1 MPLKVIQKEIEAERK
16 IGYRMAQMQVRA
28 ETLVPGAGR
37 DPIDVLLWDAN
48 AHLIRTDVQSG
59 RVVLDGG
66 VVCQAVY
73 RMGEETSLR
82 ALTART
88 NISQAVDIDGAE
100 EGMLSRAKVVVDSTE
115 ARYENGHMVFQV
127 GLTLYVWVMRLETVS
142 LVEGIEADTCV
153 QQKSMEICVQK
164 LAAEANETMVLTDR
178 VALPASLD
186 ARAALM
192 DWGSVEIDSEEQ
204 DLGGYRVKGRA
215 MIETLI
221 SSGQADR
228 PAALLR
234 HPIAFDK
241 LIELPEWLA
250 KDARASAVLR
260 GVRSQVEQ
268 AENGADGALTLQ
280 ADISFSIQ
288 ANPRTCTSAL
298 EDAYAVCG
306 NDIVIERREL
316 DAVSDVIF
324 TQTTEMARGTA
335 MLPEGARDVGAVI
348 AVRVQPNI
356 AEIKTSEGRSRITG
370 ILDAVVLYTTASART
385 PASLQTAIEFSA
397 DVPQSLQEDSQIVI
411 TVLQAEAGGMMG
423 DQLDIRVNLNISC
436 MTRIETQY
444 SIATDVREGD
454 AIERRTGFV
463 IFWPE
468 AGDDAW
474 MIGRRYHVGEES
486 VKRSAE
492 NGEVEAGKP
501 IVIAMR

>member
-100 EGMLSRAKVVVDSTE
+100 EGMLSRAKVIVDSTE

-142 LVEGIEADTCV
+142 LVEGIEADACV

-204 DLGGYRVKGRA
+204 DLGGYRVRGRA
-215 MIETLI
+215 MI
-221 SSGQADR
+221 
-228 PAALLR
+228 
-234 HPIAFDK
+234 
-241 LIELPEWLA
+241 
-250 KDARASAVLR
+250 
-260 GVRSQVEQ
+260 
-268 AENGADGALTLQ
+268 
-280 ADISFSIQ
+280 
-288 ANPRTCTSAL
+288 
-298 EDAYAVCG
+298 
-306 NDIVIERREL
+306 
-316 DAVSDVIF
+316 
-324 TQTTEMARGTA
+324 
-335 MLPEGARDVGAVI
+335 
-348 AVRVQPNI
+348 
-356 AEIKTSEGRSRITG
+356 
-370 ILDAVVLYTTASART
+370 
-385 PASLQTAIEFSA
+385 
-397 DVPQSLQEDSQIVI
+397 
-411 TVLQAEAGGMMG
+411 
-423 DQLDIRVNLNISC
+423 
-436 MTRIETQY
+436 
-444 SIATDVREGD
+444 
-454 AIERRTGFV
+454 
-463 IFWPE
+463 
-468 AGDDAW
+468 
-474 MIGRRYHVGEES
+474 
-486 VKRSAE
+486 
-492 NGEVEAGKP
+492 
-501 IVIAMR
+501 

>member
-16 IGYRMAQMQVRA
+16 IGYRMVQMQVRA
-28 ETLVPGAGR
+28 EALVPGAGR

-82 ALTART
+82 ALTARA

-100 EGMLSRAKVVVDSTE
+100 EGMLSRSRVVVDSTD

-142 LVEGIEADTCV
+142 LVERIEADACV

-186 ARAALM
+186 ARSALM

-221 SSGQADR
+221 SSGQSDR
-228 PAALLR
+228 PAVLLR

-250 KDARASAVLR
+250 KDARAGAVLR
-260 GVRSQVEQ
+260 SVRSQVEQ

-288 ANPRTCTSAL
+288 ANPKTCTAAL
-298 EDAYAVCG
+298 ADAYAVCG
-306 NDIVIERREL
+306 RDIVIERKQL

-324 TQTTEMARGTA
+324 TQTAEMARGTA
-335 MLPEGARDVGAVI
+335 ILPEGARDVGTVV
-348 AVRVQPNI
+348 AVRVQPGI
-356 AEIKTSEGRSRITG
+356 AEIKASDGRSRITG
-370 ILDAVVLYTTASART
+370 ILDAIVLYTTASTRT
-385 PASLQTAIEFSA
+385 PASLQAAIEFSA
-397 DVPQSLQEDSQIVI
+397 DVPQALREDSQII
-411 TVLQAEAGGMMG
+411 LTVLQAEAGSVMG
-423 DQLDIRVNLNISC
+423 DQLDIRVNLSISC

-444 SIATDVREGD
+444 SVATDVHEGD
-454 AIERRTGFV
+454 AIDRRTGFV
-463 IFWPE
+463 IVWPE
-468 AGDDAW
+468 AEDTAW
-474 MIGRRYHVGEES
+474 TIGRRYRIGEES
-486 VKRSAE
+486 VARGTE
-492 NGEVEAGKP
+492 NGEIEPGKP